1 VEPGVGRPRG
11 GHRRAVTTLTL
22 HATGPVDPAEAWDRY
37 LHPARWAEWSPQIRR
52 TDATAARIAQGVSG
66 RVHDPIGTSVPFVV
80 DEVSDA
86 GRRWAWQVVVGPTRL
101 RLEHWISPGP
111 DGGSTAGL
119 RISGFAPLVVGYAPL
134 ALLALKRLVTVST

>member
-1 VEPGVGRPRG
+1 M
-11 GHRRAVTTLTL
+11 TTLTL
-22 HATGPVDPAEAWDRY
+22 HATGPVAPAEAWDRY
-37 LHPARWAEWSPQIRR
+37 LHPARWAEWSPQIKK
-52 TDATAARIAQGVSG
+52 TDATAPRIAQGVSG

-80 DEVSDA
+80 DEVSDVE
-86 GRRWAWQVVVGPTRL
+86 RRWSWQVVVGPTRL

-119 RISGFAPLVVGYAPL
+119 RISGFPPLVVGYAPL